1 MTGIAE
7 LEARRR
13 ALLARCEAQ
22 RAEIAWRI
30 SQLTPG
36 PWVRAAAV
44 GVEAARNARSGRHP
58 LTWLLA
64 LAGLVFL
71 KNPRSALALLARTRT
86 ALTWLTRA
94 AEVLSLFG
102 ALRKTALRKA
112 RAPVAGGVRRSN
124 ARSR

>member
-1 MTGIAE
+1 MTSTAE
-7 LEARRR
+7 LEARRQ

-36 PWVRAAAV
+36 PWAQAAAA
-44 GVEAARNARSGRHP
+44 GVAAARNARSARHP
-58 LTWLLA
+58 LTWILA

-102 ALRKTALRKA
+102 ALRKTTLRRGAVRKMTLRRA
-112 RAPVAGGVRRSN
+112 RARTPL
-124 ARSR
+124 

>member
-1 MTGIAE
+1 VTSTVE

-36 PWVRAAAV
+36 PWAQAAAA
-44 GVEAARNARSGRHP
+44 GVAAARNARSGRHP
-58 LTWLLA
+58 LTWILA

-71 KNPRSALALLARTRT
+71 KNPRSALALLARTRI

-102 ALRKTALRKA
+102 VLRKTTLRKTTLRRA
-112 RAPVAGGVRRSN
+112 RRPPL
-124 ARSR
+124 